1 MSVIFLNL
9 STITV
14 SLAFAFTFSWKLT
27 LILLIFSPLMA
38 AKGAIQSS
46 VMKRMSKKSDEIEKN
61 LGSFISDTISNIKT
75 VKSFGGYN

>member
-1 MSVIFLNL
+1 MKLSQDSYQLHNALTGFMSVIFLNL

-27 LILLIFSPLMA
+27 LILLVFSPLMA

-46 VMKRMSKKSDEIEKN
+46 VMKRMSKKSDEI
-61 LGSFISDTISNIKT
+61 
-75 VKSFGGYN
+75 